1 MKVDP
6 ASMATNINDATKT
19 EVSFKE
25 DYDFSKEGT
34 VEVIIQVKDKGN
46 NVTEKKGKVKVTK
59 DSEPPQITGLE
70 PLTIVIGAKTDYNS
84 GVSISDN
91 RDPEPKLTV
100 DSSNVNIQK
109 EGTYT
114 LIYIG
119 IDRSGNKIEKQRE
132 IKVVE
137 KKAIGSN
144 NQTSDKI
151 VYLTLMMVHQLIPKR
166 F

>member
-1 MKVDP
+1 NK
-6 ASMATNINDATKT
+6 
-19 EVSFKE
+19 
-25 DYDFSKEGT
+25 
-34 VEVIIQVKDKGN
+34 
-46 NVTEKKGKVKVTK
+46 VTEKKGKVKVTK

-114 LIYIG
+114 
-119 IDRSGNKIEKQRE
+119 
-132 IKVVE
+132 
-137 KKAIGSN
+137 
-144 NQTSDKI
+144 
-151 VYLTLMMVHQLIPKR
+151 
-166 F
+166 